1 MKLIT
6 KYNRVNIIATIAVL
20 LVASIC
26 YFFIVRFVLIPQLDN
41 TLKVE
46 EAEIL
51 NYVKTNNRLP
61 EATNY
66 RDQHTSFEPSDDLVK
81 RKFGNISLYEE
92 RHHESHTYRQITF
105 PITVNGKSY
114 KASVTKS
121 EEEMEDLVLI
131 IVLITI
137 GIIIFLLLI
146 SISVTQIA
154 IALSDLLTA
163 SATNKM
169 PTPFFPLK
177 L

>member
-1 MKLIT
+1 MKLIA
-6 KYNRVNIIATIAVL
+6 KYNRINIIATIIVL

-26 YFFIVRFVLIPQLDN
+26 YYFIVRYVLIHQLDN

-51 NYVKTNNRLP
+51 NYVNTNNHLP

-66 RDQHTSFEPSDDLVK
+66 RDQHTSFEETDKPFERNFS
-81 RKFGNISLYEE
+81 NIDLYEE
-92 RHHESHTYRQITF
+92 RRHHHHESGSYRELSF
-105 PITVNGKSY
+105 PISINGKNY

-121 EEEMEDLVLI
+121 EGEMEDLVEM

-146 SISVTQIA
+146 LFITNRV
-154 IALSDLLTA
+154 LLTPVMGA
-163 SATNKM
+163 ILWHT
-169 PTPFFPLK
+169 
-177 L
+177 